1 MKDKL
6 VIHKGLE
13 VGASVKHGYGVFAT
27 EQISSGSIVEE
38 CMVCIQTIPLSS
50 GILSNY
56 SFAGPLLKL
65 AHESS
70 GNVKYCVI
78 PTGFAMIYNHDSK
91 EPNLEWEHN
100 VDNRLIVFK
109 AKKDILP
116 GEELTHNYGKGFKQ
130 HKKL

>member
-116 GEELTHNYGKGFKQ
+116 GEELTHNYGPSFIN

>member
-56 SFAGPLLKL
+56 SFAGPILKL
-65 AHESS
+65 AHEPS

-116 GEELTHNYGKGFKQ
+116 GEELTHNYGPQFIN

>member
-56 SFAGPLLKL
+56 SFAGPVLKL

-91 EPNLEWEHN
+91 EPN
-100 VDNRLIVFK
+100 
-109 AKKDILP
+109 
-116 GEELTHNYGKGFKQ
+116 
-130 HKKL
+130 